1 MSKQKARRRP
11 WRGDASHRDHTENA
25 IRAAAPPWRRCLR
38 CFSAWL
44 EAERELAPAS
54 ITVRIAS
61 TRTFLQGQQGS
72 GVRALK
78 RLGVEDLEDFFVE
91 HSKRRGPGANR
102 SMQAAMRLFLRFA
115 ATRGWVKPGLAD
127 AVPRMR
133 SYRLSHIPRGMRPDD
148 VHALVSLASSLSA
161 RNRAIVLLLATY
173 GLRRGQVCA
182 LSLEDID
189 WRAKTILIRAH
200 KGGKAVLHRLLPAVA
215 DAIAEYVQRERP
227 TVETSTV
234 FLSTSESCSALSPS
248 GLSSVIRRSLER
260 LGSSCRPRG
269 PHALRHAF
277 ATRLV
282 QGGQPLKVI
291 ADLLG
296 HRSLAAVSV
305 YAKVDHPRLL
315 EVASEWPEVA
325 S

>member
-1 MSKQKARRRP
+1 MSKQKAQRRP

-25 IRAAAPPWRRCLR
+25 IRAAVPPWRRCLR
-38 CFSAWL
+38 CFSGWL
-44 EAERELAPAS
+44 EDDRKLAPAS
-54 ITVRIAS
+54 ITVRIIS
-61 TRTFLQGQQGS
+61 TRTFLQGQQGT

-78 RLGVEDLEDFFVE
+78 RLGVEDVENFFVE
-91 HSKRRGPGANR
+91 HSKRSGPGASR

-115 ATRGWVKPGLAD
+115 ATRSWVKPGLAD
-127 AVPRMR
+127 AVPSMR
-133 SYRLSHIPRGMRPDD
+133 SYRLSSIPRGMSTDD
-148 VHALVSLASSLSA
+148 VRALVSLASSLSA
-161 RNRAIVLLLATY
+161 RDRAIVLLLATY

-200 KGGKAVLHRLLPAVA
+200 KRGKPVLHRLVPAVA

-227 TVETSTV
+227 NVETSTV
-234 FLSTSESCSALSPS
+234 FLSTSESCSALSPPA
-248 GLSSVIRRSLER
+248 LSDVIRRSLNK
-260 LGSSCRPRG
+260 LGRSCRPRG

-296 HRSLAAVSV
+296 HRSLESVSV

-315 EVASEWPEVA
+315 EVATEWPEVT